1 MIKLERREDAGFKS
15 VSLAYLIALLLG
27 FLTSALLIH
36 LSGASV
42 FEGFSTLFEGAF
54 GSRDAVLESL
64 VSATPLILTGLATVI
79 AFRAQIWNIGQEGQM
94 FAGAMSAYWASL
106 YLETAPAFIAVP
118 LIVLAGILG
127 GVTLGALSGYL
138 KARFNVNEII
148 STVMLNYVVIYLL
161 SFLLAGGPWMEV
173 GDSVSYHQS
182 GLLADNHRLPI
193 LVEGSKLHLGFV
205 LALAAAVICYLIIER
220 TPLGYEFRALGQN
233 PTALRFKGTNVPRT
247 IVLVMAVSGG
257 IAALAGVTEIFGL
270 NHRLKGDVMTGLG
283 YTGIIIGMIG
293 GLRPIGAVLAGLF
306 FGGLANGALYMK
318 ILSGVPS
325 ALVPAMQGII
335 LLFFLCAGVIVR
347 YRVVK
352 VSADA

>member
-1 MIKLERREDAGFKS
+1 MIRLERRQDAGFKS
-15 VSLAYLIALLLG
+15 IGLAYLLAVLLG

-42 FEGFSTLFEGAF
+42 MEGFSTLLEGAF
-54 GSRDAVLESL
+54 GSWDAVLQSL
-64 VSATPLILTGLATVI
+64 VSATPLILTGLATVV

-94 FAGAMSAYWASL
+94 FAGAMSAYWASVIL
-106 YLETAPAFIAVP
+106 GPAPAIIAIP
-118 LIVLAGILG
+118 LIILAGIAG
-127 GVTLGALSGYL
+127 GLVLGALAGFL
-138 KARFNVNEII
+138 KARFAVNEII
-148 STVMLNYVVIYLL
+148 STVMLNYVMIYLL

-182 GLLADNHRLPI
+182 SLLQDSHKLPI
-193 LVEGSKLHLGFV
+193 LIAGSKLHLGFI
-205 LALAAAVICYLIIER
+205 LALAAAVFCYMIIEK
-220 TPLGYEFRALGQN
+220 TPLGFEFRALGQN

-247 IVLVMAVSGG
+247 IVLVMAISGG

-270 NHRLKGDVMTGLG
+270 NHRLKGDVMTGIG

-293 GLRPIGAVLAGLF
+293 GLHPVGAVLAGLF

-347 YRVVK
+347 YRLVRVGGNG
-352 VSADA
+352 